1 MVGSEIKVRSTLGE
15 GSVFWFDLDL
25 PEVSG
30 WQEPNQS
37 ESRRLVGFKGHKRK
51 VLIVDDNQV
60 NCPILRQMLEPL
72 GFEILEAVDG
82 QDCLNKAVEFQPD
95 QKKGF
100 QASLFKGNYQKNVGF
115 QAPSF
120 QGGANPKSKIVRLN
134 FDRLSYRA
142 DSELVELHAEVQN
155 PKSGDLILMDLLMP
169 VLDGFEVIR
178 RLR

>member
-1 MVGSEIKVRSTLGE
+1 MMGSEIKVGSTLGE

-37 ESRRLVGFKGHKRK
+37 ESRCLVGFKGHKRK

-60 NCPILRQMLEPL
+60 NCAILRQMLEPL

-95 QKKGF
+95 
-100 QASLFKGNYQKNVGF
+100 
-115 QAPSF
+115 
-120 QGGANPKSKIVRLN
+120 
-134 FDRLSYRA
+134 
-142 DSELVELHAEVQN
+142 
-155 PKSGDLILMDLLMP
+155 LILMDLLMP
-169 VLDGFEVIR
+169 VLDGFEVIP
-178 RLR
+178 LLSLSEN